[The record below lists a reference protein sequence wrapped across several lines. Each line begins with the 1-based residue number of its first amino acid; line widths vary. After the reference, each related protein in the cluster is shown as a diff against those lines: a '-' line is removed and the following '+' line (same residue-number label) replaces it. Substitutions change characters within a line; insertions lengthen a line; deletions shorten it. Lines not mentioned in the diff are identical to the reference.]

1 MDTLT
6 LTQEYYLCSI
16 GDKGRYP
23 ALDMERGICLVAAG
37 MLELM
42 LGKAVALEGEKLSV
56 LRPLPEESACLEEL
70 YQLIR
75 REQPVKVLRVLESF
89 LVSISDNRLREL
101 LGAVGASLVPAGAA
115 RPEKGGLFGGR
126 TLYVPDEAWRDRVV
140 QNLRAELLEDGALS
154 DEGAALAALLHK
166 SGVIGRYFSAY
177 EKKALKERLKELK
190 DRPDNQLVG
199 RMIEYIE
206 DLMALAVVAS
216 T

>member
-70 YQLIR
+70 YRLIR
-75 REQPVKVLRVLESF
+75 R
-89 LVSISDNRLREL
+89 D
-101 LGAVGASLVPAGAA
+101 GM
-115 RPEKGGLFGGR
+115 
-126 TLYVPDEAWRDRVV
+126 Y
-140 QNLRAELLEDGALS
+140 LEDGEA
-154 DEGAALAALLHK
+154 
-166 SGVIGRYFSAY
+166 FC
-177 EKKALKERLKELK
+177 
-190 DRPDNQLVG
+190 
-199 RMIEYIE
+199 
-206 DLMALAVVAS
+206 
-216 T
+216 